1 MEDYTLYE
9 HQVCQYYQNK
19 TRAPTWH
26 WSNAPVEHLVNS
38 GWALNAKLLRL
49 LRLED
54 GKTPQEYGLDGIA
67 HNLNGSYTGIQA
79 KMRKNVKASD
89 LGTFILACDRIAY
102 RNSKSSG
109 HLCYTGTL
117 DKHLRD
123 EIATGMHTSRSRSF
137 ERLPYVKQP
146 GYDTDVAVEK
156 PAQHTPY
163 PIQVEA
169 GRALDAGWDGLTIL
183 HMPCGTGKTFTCLS
197 HVSRMQ
203 YNCVVVLSPLRVHA
217 KQLMRMK
224 MLRLPDYEGLLVDS
238 DSGGLRDADE
248 IRKALAKG
256 MCFISA
262 TYRSADVLLEC
273 FAQDPGN
280 ALLVVD
286 EAHKLSR
293 EENAVELTRRFSRVM
308 LMSATPPAAI
318 DGYDDISVV
327 YSLSMRDAIQQGY
340 ITDYKVV
347 LPSVALKDTNELV
360 GLVGLDEYYRPRT
373 QFMMSCMVLFGLR
386 RCIAYLPSV
395 EACERFMETCRRVAK
410 EYHGFGFW
418 GESITNQTSGRVR
431 DRLLREFQEGDEQE
445 IRVLASV
452 RILDEGVDV
461 IRCDSVF
468 FTEVPQAKCS
478 DDGLRCA
485 VQRLCRA
492 NRKDAKNPNKVAHAL
507 VWADE
512 NNQTPNFLGLLKEM
526 DPEFGSHVRRVCRA
540 YDAYD
545 SSRENDAK
553 ETEELGKY
561 ITGCKVYDRQAVVE
575 QKIRIL
581 ETYYRHARPMQKK
594 KEYKLENGEIVTVDM
609 GSFWGK
615 IKDNWIEGEKPHTTL
630 IADHKA
636 RVKALGWF
644 QAVIDKLEQVRTTKA
659 ASYQPTVEDK
669 VRILEMH
676 YRHERPN
683 RRKKDYV
690 LENGE
695 TITTDMEM
703 FWNNIKNNWTEGKR
717 PTTTLTVDQKSR
729 VEALGWFQAVID
741 KLEQDRKSKAASYQP
756 TVEDKVRILEMH
768 YKHERP
774 KEKKKDYVLEKG
786 ETVTVD
792 MGSFW
797 DSIKNNWT
805 EDKKPIT
812 TLTLDQKARVKALD
826 WFMSAIDK
834 LEQVRTTKAA
844 SYQPTVEDK
853 VLILETC
860 YRHDRP
866 IMRKKEYKLENGE
879 TVVTDMVSFW
889 MSITGNWTE
898 GRKTT
903 LTVDQMARVKAL
915 DWFLS
920 AIDKLEQARKAKGAS
935 YQPTV
940 EDKVRILEMH
950 YREAKPMQKKEK
962 EYTLENGET
971 VTVDM
976 GQFWG
981 QIKNNWTDGKKPG
994 TTLTADH
1001 KARVKAIGWF
1011 QAAID
1016 TLEQVRT
1023 TKAASYQPTVE
1034 DKVRILETYYRHVK
1048 PKNKKEEYKLENGE
1062 TVTVDMGMF
1071 WDKIKN
1077 NWTEGEKPHTK
1088 MSADHK
1094 TRVKALGWFQ
1104 AAIDKRKAKRGILK

>member
-9 HQVCQYYQNK
+9 HQVCQYYQNE
-19 TRAPTWH
+19 TGAPTWH
-26 WSNAPVEHLVNS
+26 WSNVPVEHLVNS
-38 GWALNAKLLRL
+38 GWAINAKLLRL

-89 LGTFILACDRIAY
+89 LGTFYSACDRIAY

-137 ERLPYVKQP
+137 ERLPYVKQAVH
-146 GYDTDVAVEK
+146 DTDVAVEK

-169 GRALDAGWDGLTIL
+169 GRALDAGWDGFTIL

-217 KQLMRMK
+217 KQVMRMT
-224 MLRLPDYEGLLVDS
+224 MLHLPDYEGLLVDS

-293 EENAVELTRRFSRVM
+293 EANAVELTRRFSRVM

-347 LPSVALKDTNELV
+347 LPSVTLKDTNELV

-512 NNQTPNFLGLLKEM
+512 NNQIPNFLGLLKEM

-581 ETYYRHARPMQKK
+581 ETYYRHARPSRGKK
-594 KEYKLENGEIVTVDM
+594 D
-609 GSFWGK
+609 
-615 IKDNWIEGEKPHTTL
+615 
-630 IADHKA
+630 
-636 RVKALGWF
+636 
-644 QAVIDKLEQVRTTKA
+644 
-659 ASYQPTVEDK
+659 
-669 VRILEMH
+669 
-676 YRHERPN
+676 
-683 RRKKDYV
+683 DYV
-690 LENGE
+690 LENGK
-695 TITTDMEM
+695 TV
-703 FWNNIKNNWTEGKR
+703 
-717 PTTTLTVDQKSR
+717 TVDMGLFWKSIKDNWIDGKKPHTKMSADHKAR

-741 KLEQDRKSKAASYQP
+741 KLEQYRKAKAASYQPTIEDKIRILETYYCVEKPLCKIKEYKLENGETVPVDMGIFWGNLKDNWTKGSKPSTKLTADQKARVAALNWFQAAIDKLDQERKTKAASYQPTIEDKIRILEMYYWKERPLCKIKEYKLENGETVTVNMGGFWGKINDNWTNDGKKPHTTLTVDHKARVKAINWFRVAVGKLEQKRKAKSTIYQP
-756 TVEDKVRILEMH
+756 TVEDKVRILEM
-768 YKHERP
+768 YYNDDRP
-774 KEKKKDYVLEKG
+774 KQKQKKYL
-786 ETVTVD
+786 
-792 MGSFW
+792 
-797 DSIKNNWT
+797 
-805 EDKKPIT
+805 
-812 TLTLDQKARVKALD
+812 
-826 WFMSAIDK
+826 
-834 LEQVRTTKAA
+834 
-844 SYQPTVEDK
+844 
-853 VLILETC
+853 
-860 YRHDRP
+860 
-866 IMRKKEYKLENGE
+866 LENGE
-879 TVVTDMVSFW
+879 TVNIALRHFIY
-889 MSITGNWTE
+889 SIFENWTNKTP
-898 GRKTT
+898 GTT
-903 LTVDQMARVKAL
+903 LTADQKARLEVIGWFMAAIGKLKQERV
-915 DWFLS
+915 
-920 AIDKLEQARKAKGAS
+920 AKS
-935 YQPTV
+935 TIYQPTV
-940 EDKVRILEMH
+940 EDKVRILEMYH
-950 YREAKPMQKKEK
+950 NDNRPKQLKKE
-962 EYTLENGET
+962 YALENGKT

-976 GQFWG
+976 GKFWNSV
-981 QIKNNWTDGKKPG
+981 KDNWTKKTPG
-994 TTLTADH
+994 SKLTADH
-1001 KARVKAIGWF
+1001 KARVEALYWF
-1011 QAAID
+1011 Q
-1016 TLEQVRT
+1016 V
-1023 TKAASYQPTVE
+1023 
-1034 DKVRILETYYRHVK
+1034 
-1048 PKNKKEEYKLENGE
+1048 
-1062 TVTVDMGMF
+1062 
-1071 WDKIKN
+1071 
-1077 NWTEGEKPHTK
+1077 
-1088 MSADHK
+1088 
-1094 TRVKALGWFQ
+1094 
-1104 AAIDKRKAKRGILK
+1104 AIDKLEQGRKAKSAN